1 MKKIITL
8 FLCALLLCVSVTGC
22 SKKTLLSPKDPVT
35 LTLWHVYGEQADSPM
50 NRMVEEFNLTVGQE
64 KGVLVSVTN
73 VTSTSKI
80 GPQLQDILAGKPGT
94 AELPDLFSCHS
105 TATAYLGA
113 DKLVDWN
120 QYFSQEERSNYVSEF
135 LEDGTVD
142 GRLVSFPVSKSTYA
156 LFVNG
161 SQFDRFSADTGVTYE
176 MLSTWEG
183 FFDAAEKY
191 HEWSGGKA
199 FAALDYLIRH
209 VELDMLASKG
219 DFEYTEDGWYDLS
232 DPALK
237 ASWLKFAKPLV
248 QGHIVVS
255 DAYSNTQVMTGE
267 VLSGIGSTAAIIYYN
282 DTVTYPDN
290 TSEPTNLRVLP
301 LPKSGD
307 GKEFMPQTGVGLA
320 AFKTTDQKAEA
331 ASVFLHWFT
340 EGTRNLDF
348 VAETGYM
355 PVNNEAFDAIDSYEF
370 ADAGYESLY
379 DSIRTMRNTCTP
391 VVRPD
396 FGNFYDRTNLLYD
409 TLREQQGLLA
419 ERADAGEDVD
429 ALAAEVWDIFC
440 SIE

>member
-1 MKKIITL
+1 
-8 FLCALLLCVSVTGC
+8 
-22 SKKTLLSPKDPVT
+22 
-35 LTLWHVYGEQADSPM
+35 
-50 NRMVEEFNLTVGQE
+50 
-64 KGVLVSVTN
+64 
-73 VTSTSKI
+73 
-80 GPQLQDILAGKPGT
+80 
-94 AELPDLFSCHS
+94 
-105 TATAYLGA
+105 
-113 DKLVDWN
+113 
-120 QYFSQEERSNYVSEF
+120 
-135 LEDGTVD
+135 
-142 GRLVSFPVSKSTYA
+142 
-156 LFVNG
+156 
-161 SQFDRFSADTGVTYE
+161 
-176 MLSTWEG
+176 
-183 FFDAAEKY
+183 
-191 HEWSGGKA
+191 
-199 FAALDYLIRH
+199 
-209 VELDMLASKG
+209 
-219 DFEYTEDGWYDLS
+219 
-232 DPALK
+232 
-237 ASWLKFAKPLV
+237 
-248 QGHIVVS
+248 
-255 DAYSNTQVMTGE
+255 MTGE